1 MNVVYI
7 DVGAIADLYLKKEE
21 SNDWDEVESNE
32 DAACLQLEREI
43 AVEAGH
49 EVDTDEEDGGS
60 DDDDDDDENEQAT

>member
-1 MNVVYI
+1 MSLTNI
-7 DVGAIADLYLKKEE
+7 SSPRFLAQLWG
-21 SNDWDEVESNE
+21 
-32 DAACLQLEREI
+32 LQLEREI